1 MSVTLVLMAASLGTA
16 ALGVLGGLGGAV
28 LLVPILAITGT
39 PASEA
44 APLGLISVAA
54 GSVAAGGLQ
63 LRERTVNHRLG
74 VTTEVAATLGATMGA
89 LGSGLVGETLLTR
102 SLAVVALSAA
112 LAMLRR
118 RSQEDV
124 DLIDEAPRTIGEWPG
139 QIAGVTDQDG
149 ATVPYR
155 VQRMTLGLSLMWV
168 SGVIAGVAGASGGF
182 LKTPV
187 TSDLMGIPLKVAAST
202 TTFTIGVTAS
212 AGLVV
217 FVLQGRIDPHAAA
230 AVVAGSLIGGQLG
243 AKLQARAPI
252 TIMRTG
258 VGVVLVFIAVLLWAS
273 S

>member
-1 MSVTLVLMAASLGTA
+1 MPLTLVLMAASFGTA
-16 ALGVLGGLGGAV
+16 AVGALGGLGGAV
-28 LLVPILAITGT
+28 LLVPLLAITGT

-54 GSVAAGGLQ
+54 GSVAAGALQ

-89 LGSGLVGETLLTR
+89 LASGLVGEVLLTR
-102 SLAVVALSAA
+102 SLAVVALMAA
-112 LAMLRR
+112 AAMLRR

-124 DLIDEAPRTIGEWPG
+124 DLIDEDPQRVGEWPG
-139 QIAGVTDQDG
+139 QIAG
-149 ATVPYR
+149 ATLLAGQAVPYR
-155 VQRMTLGLSLMWV
+155 AQRLPIGLVLMWV
-168 SGVIAGVAGASGGF
+168 SGVVAGVAGASGGF

-202 TTFTIGVTAS
+202 TTFTIGVTAA

-217 FVLQGRIDPHAAA
+217 FALQGRIDPQSAA
-230 AVVAGSLIGGQLG
+230 AVVAGSLLGGQLG
-243 AKLQARAPI
+243 ARLQARAPI
-252 TIMRTG
+252 RVMRTG
-258 VGVVLVFIAVLLWAS
+258 LGGILVAIAVLLWAS